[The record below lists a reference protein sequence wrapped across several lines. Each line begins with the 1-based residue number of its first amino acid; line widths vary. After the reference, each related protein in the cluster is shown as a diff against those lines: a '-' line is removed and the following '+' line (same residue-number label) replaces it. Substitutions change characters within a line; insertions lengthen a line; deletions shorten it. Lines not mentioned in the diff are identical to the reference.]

1 MRPHFFFPTL
11 IFCFWL
17 TVGAAFAQRVAL
29 LVPDK
34 FDRDL
39 AYAELLVSGL
49 SRSTRVL
56 DPSQSLSAF
65 RSSDIKTPY
74 NMTAAESRAAASVM
88 GCEYFVIIRTGG
100 LRRESFSKS
109 AYYEAFSV
117 IYLVSG
123 RTGLLAGW
131 WLQSFEAENQAKA
144 DRQLTA
150 SIDTVATE
158 ISDRMKTTTA
168 TESHLVPQINIEEVP
183 DEKSPAAAGLK
194 PPIPYR
200 RLKPEYTST
209 AALYDT
215 KATVDLEAD
224 VGLDGKIIATRIV
237 RWAGFGLDESVEA
250 AVRSMNWRPAMRNG
264 KPLPMRIL
272 LRYNFTKLDKQ

>member
-34 FDRDL
+34 SDRDL

-74 NMTAAESRAAASVM
+74 NMTAGESRAAASVM

>member
-34 FDRDL
+34 SDRDL

-74 NMTAAESRAAASVM
+74 NMTAGESRAAASVM

-109 AYYEAFSV
+109 EYYEAFSV